1 MLLTWKI
8 SVNIMMSYL
17 EVDPEAR
24 IWDKYLGAEKSST
37 EQWETEKRGRNA
49 VNRGYDIKSLN

>member
-1 MLLTWKI
+1 
-8 SVNIMMSYL
+8 MMSYL

-37 EQWETEKRGRNA
+37 EQWETEKWGRNA